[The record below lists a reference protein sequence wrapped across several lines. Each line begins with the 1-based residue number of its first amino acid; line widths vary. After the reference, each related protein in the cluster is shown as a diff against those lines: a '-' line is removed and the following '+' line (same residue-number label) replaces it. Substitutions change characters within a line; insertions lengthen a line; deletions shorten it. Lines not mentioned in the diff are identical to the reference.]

1 MTSEFQ
7 DIFSR
12 FYLRVEDYNI
22 VGLEEDV
29 VKEMLTGYLKA
40 VAAKP
45 LVRRLFS
52 SIIVDE
58 DIEEVEYTMRESWGE
73 SEDQDFVEELFAL
86 GMVV

>member
-22 VGLEEDV
+22 VGLEENV

-45 LVRRLFS
+45 FVRRLFS
-52 SIIVDE
+52 SITVDE